1 MRKDRGMTL
10 LELLVVMAIIAAVTG
25 VAVGL
30 IKRRDKGLLL
40 ESNARLVRASLRLAR
55 NAAVNSGVGSL
66 IRLDPDDLA
75 VEAAIVEQAGV
86 WHFEDDLGSRGMR
99 TDGGTIEEGG
109 KLGRCVHI
117 AGGEVDLGSYPWFD
131 AVHGFR
137 LGFWLRLGDA
147 EAGSLASRGGVFR
160 LSVNREGGLDAE
172 LGLGGPQTDRVRL
185 STGAGLLAPARWTHV
200 ALLYDGVAIR
210 IEVDHVLRAER
221 AESRPLVR
229 EPKAHLALG
238 GAGDGVKARF
248 DEVRYDAI
256 LEGEREVFSV
266 GIDVAEDSDLLVHL
280 DGQGRLDPR
289 FHRRPVRLILVTDA
303 VEEDAEPER
312 EVITVELSGAIR

>member
-1 MRKDRGMTL
+1 MRNDRGMTL

-55 NAAVNSGVGSL
+55 NAAINSGVGSL
-66 IRLDPDDLA
+66 IRLDPEDLA

-86 WHFEDDLGSRGMR
+86 WHFEDDRGSRGMR
-99 TDGGTIEEGG
+99 VDGGTIEEGG
-109 KLGRCVHI
+109 KLGRCLEVT
-117 AGGEVDLGSYPWFD
+117 GGEVDLGSYPWFD
-131 AVHGFR
+131 AVYGFR
-137 LGFWLRLGDA
+137 LGFWIRLEELKG
-147 EAGSLASRGGVFR
+147 GSLASRGSVFH
-160 LSVNREGGLDAE
+160 LSLGREGGLEAE
-172 LGLGGPQTDRVRL
+172 LGLGGAQPDRVRI
-185 STGAGLLAPARWTHV
+185 STGPHLLAPGRWTHV

-221 AESRPLVR
+221 RESRPLVR

-238 GAGDGVKARF
+238 GAGDGITARM

-289 FHRRPVRLILVTDA
+289 FHRRPVRLVLMTDA
-303 VEEDAEPER
+303 VEEGADPET